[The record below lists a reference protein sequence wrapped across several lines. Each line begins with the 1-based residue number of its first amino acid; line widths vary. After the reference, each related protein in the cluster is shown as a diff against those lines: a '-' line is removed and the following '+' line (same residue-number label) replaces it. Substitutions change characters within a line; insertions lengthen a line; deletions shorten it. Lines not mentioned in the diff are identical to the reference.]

1 MFLALKC
8 LRKNKSSRNIS
19 FEIFHSHNT
28 TCNWVNLLQ
37 VSSGQFMCCGQVF
50 TGFTA
55 YAELWM
61 WTGKT
66 FWCYAD
72 NQKKTQS
79 CVFVISSVTIIVHFA
94 AKLEHFISQQ
104 LLQTWSLCFDNTEH
118 RFIQL
123 YLFQNYHNIVR
134 PGSEIRDAALASYL
148 VLCEWTGHL

>member
-55 YAELWM
+55 YAELRM

-66 FWCYAD
+66 FWCYAV
-72 NQKKTQS
+72 NQKKRKVAFLLSTQS
-79 CVFVISSVTIIVHFA
+79 LSLRILRQNLSTLFRSNFYKLDRSVSIILNTDLFSCICF
-94 AKLEHFISQQ
+94 KIIRILCGLE
-104 LLQTWSLCFDNTEH
+104 
-118 RFIQL
+118 
-123 YLFQNYHNIVR
+123 VK
-134 PGSEIRDAALASYL
+134 
-148 VLCEWTGHL
+148 